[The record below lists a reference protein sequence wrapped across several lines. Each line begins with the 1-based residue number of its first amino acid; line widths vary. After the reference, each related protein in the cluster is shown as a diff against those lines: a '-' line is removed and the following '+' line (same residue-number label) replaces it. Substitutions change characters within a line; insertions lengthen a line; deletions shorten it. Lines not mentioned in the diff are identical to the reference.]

1 MKNHNILLFASGYK
15 SSASANGICARNLV
29 REFVHQGHNVY
40 VIAVPHEN
48 EERMEIIDG
57 AKVWFE
63 KHDWWTR
70 KLGYFHQNAKN
81 RKGVFLSNFFSLIRG
96 VLLAPLY
103 PNTSRGRVNRIV
115 KLSRKLVALYDID
128 TVIGTCL
135 PYCGIPAAVQ
145 LKKEYGNK
153 LRVVTY
159 HFDILSTPYNSKG
172 LIYYYKQNRFMK
184 AFNEELN
191 IVDSVYLP
199 ETSIGLHFHKNIHYI
214 GLPVFLPCASNNSS
228 SYNFPKEFINISY
241 VGSIGG
247 NNRSILPAIDLLRM
261 MNKGGLQKYKLHL
274 WGMVSD
280 GKSMLDIERN
290 SDIVEHHGLIDNL
303 EVHSLL
309 MKSDYLLNIS
319 NAILY
324 RLLPSK
330 MFAMF
335 ATGKPIIN
343 IVFNPNDSS
352 IPFFK
357 RYGNCL
363 FVEMW
368 KDVKD
373 IDLSRLKEHI
383 YVNDAFDNYRPE
395 TIARLLLGNS

>member
-1 MKNHNILLFASGYK
+1 
-15 SSASANGICARNLV
+15 
-29 REFVHQGHNVY
+29 
-40 VIAVPHEN
+40 
-48 EERMEIIDG
+48 
-57 AKVWFE
+57 
-63 KHDWWTR
+63 
-70 KLGYFHQNAKN
+70 
-81 RKGVFLSNFFSLIRG
+81 
-96 VLLAPLY
+96 
-103 PNTSRGRVNRIV
+103 
-115 KLSRKLVALYDID
+115 
-128 TVIGTCL
+128 
-135 PYCGIPAAVQ
+135 
-145 LKKEYGNK
+145 
-153 LRVVTY
+153 
-159 HFDILSTPYNSKG
+159 
-172 LIYYYKQNRFMK
+172 
-184 AFNEELN
+184 
-191 IVDSVYLP
+191 
-199 ETSIGLHFHKNIHYI
+199 
-214 GLPVFLPCASNNSS
+214 
-228 SYNFPKEFINISY
+228 
-241 VGSIGG
+241 
-247 NNRSILPAIDLLRM
+247 
-261 MNKGGLQKYKLHL
+261 
-274 WGMVSD
+274 
-280 GKSMLDIERN
+280 MLDIERN